1 VSGSVDVPGLKDFAP
16 TRVGMD
22 DAGVGVTSRYPPAM
36 HMLLRARR
44 SDRLLKKLI
53 AVVWMH
59 RNVAI
64 AVKNNH
70 RDRVTRH
77 LESPSTFL
85 AFDSSDQ
92 NAIILNVK

>member
-1 VSGSVDVPGLKDFAP
+1 
-16 TRVGMD
+16 MD

-77 LESPSTFL
+77 
-85 AFDSSDQ
+85 
-92 NAIILNVK
+92 